1 MAIKKLSLH
10 RKADDDAQESGDE
23 QAATPKKKLLMKK
36 PAEDQEELFEEEEET
51 PAPKKL
57 LKKAVAREVEAE
69 EEEEEAPK
77 KVLVKKRLGAGPSKP
92 VEEEE
97 EEVEEAPKKVLK
109 KKPVE
114 VEEEVEEEEE
124 TPAPKKVLKKKAPV
138 EEAEEEEVEQP
149 KKKVLAK
156 REEKAPDVEDRAPV
170 VYQAMHFG
178 QIDGPVDA
186 KDLMRPRIQMVQANS
201 ADLEEKG
208 FSTGQIVLNGEI
220 LIWEKGFDPLNM
232 VLMTGRKK
240 FQQKLSDEEYKEGV
254 IPLIFDSPEAVA
266 EAGFTTEWDGD
277 EPPTVDPV
285 LFALF
290 LLEQPEYIDP
300 DPVFNLE
307 ANDRAFALAEMRFS
321 GVNYRASTS
330 GRWLISQSRSS
341 LAPDSRHSMLAMT
354 ASREKQKKS
363 GNIVTVASFK
373 NLGKHKDPEFLEWV
387 LSLG

>member
-1 MAIKKLSLH
+1 MAIKKLSLR
-10 RKADDDAQESGDE
+10 RKADDDAQESGEE
-23 QAATPKKKLLMKK
+23 QAATPKKKLL
-36 PAEDQEELFEEEEET
+36 
-51 PAPKKL
+51 
-57 LKKAVAREVEAE
+57 LKKAVAPEVEEEEAE
-69 EEEEEAPK
+69 EAEEAPK
-77 KVLVKKRLGAGPSKP
+77 KVLVKKRLGAGPTAKPEP

-97 EEVEEAPKKVLK
+97 EEAEEEAPKKVLK
-109 KKPVE
+109 KKAAPVE
-114 VEEEVEEEEE
+114 EEEETEEEEEEAPAPKKVLKKKAAPVEEEVEEEEE
-124 TPAPKKVLKKKAPV
+124 TPAPKK
-138 EEAEEEEVEQP
+138 
-149 KKKVLAK
+149 KVLAK
-156 REEKAPDVEDRAPV
+156 REEKAPVDAEDRAPV

-178 QIDGPVDA
+178 AIDGPIDA

-220 LIWEKGFDPLNM
+220 LIWEKGFDALNM
-232 VLMTGRKK
+232 ILMTGRKK

-254 IPLIFDSPEAVA
+254 IPLIFDSPEAVM
-266 EAGFTTEWDGD
+266 EAGFTPEWDGD

-285 LFALF
+285 LFSLF

-307 ANDRAFALAEMRFS
+307 HGDRAFALAEMRFS
-321 GVNYRASTS
+321 GVNYRATSS